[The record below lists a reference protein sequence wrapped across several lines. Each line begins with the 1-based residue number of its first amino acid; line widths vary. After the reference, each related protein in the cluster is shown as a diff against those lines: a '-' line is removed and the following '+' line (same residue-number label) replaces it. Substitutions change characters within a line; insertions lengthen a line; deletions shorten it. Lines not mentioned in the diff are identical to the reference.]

1 MQDNKKEK
9 CGVIYILTNPS
20 FPEYVKIGYA
30 DDVNK
35 RVKILNSS
43 SAVPFGFRVYAA
55 YDVYEKLEDKKI
67 HSIIDTI
74 NPELRSKD
82 IINGKERV
90 REFFQMTAE
99 QAYSLFESIAEI
111 SGTKDRLHKIKATK
125 EELQDEKEAEEV
137 KELSVNRH
145 NFKDIK
151 FHSSLTNK
159 DYYTKTS
166 EHGTLSVFEQDTN
179 EEIPNN
185 SNPSKKQIIKQAV
198 LDLGGDIVEG
208 LTLYQLEHRL
218 EKIVLNKSD
227 RSNKNE

>member
-1 MQDNKKEK
+1 MQNNKKEK

-35 RVKILNSS
+35 RVKTLNSS
-43 SAVPFGFRVYAA
+43 SAVPFGFRVYAV

-137 KELSVNRH
+137 KEINRH
-145 NFKDIK
+145 HFKDIK
-151 FHSSLTNK
+151 FYSSLTNK
-159 DYYTKTS
+159 YYYTKTS
-166 EHGTLSVFEQDTN
+166 QQGTLSVYEQDTN
-179 EEIPNN
+179 LEIPNN

-198 LDLGGDIVEG
+198 LDFGGEIGEG

-218 EKIVLNKSD
+218 EKIVLNK
-227 RSNKNE
+227 EY